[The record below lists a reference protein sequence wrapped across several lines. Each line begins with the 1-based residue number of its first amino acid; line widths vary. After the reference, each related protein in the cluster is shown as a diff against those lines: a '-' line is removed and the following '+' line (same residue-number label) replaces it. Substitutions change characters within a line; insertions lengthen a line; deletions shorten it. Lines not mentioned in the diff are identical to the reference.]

1 METVCCINIK
11 EEIEQKRKEMISL
24 AKETGFHSAQTI
36 SVSQELD
43 QLLNIFLEDVK
54 ALSKHR
60 IRGT

>member
-24 AKETGFHSAQTI
+24 AKETGFHSVQTI

-43 QLLNIFLEDVK
+43 RLLNMLQEDVN
-54 ALSKHR
+54 AFSKRR
-60 IRGT
+60 IRGI

>member
-24 AKETGFHSAQTI
+24 AKETGFHSVQTI

-43 QLLNIFLEDVK
+43 RLLNMLQEDVN
-54 ALSKHR
+54 ALSKRR
-60 IRGT
+60 IRGI